1 MADTSLHYLTTAF
14 QLQRLCSLKL
24 DLKITTGKY
33 TGAWEL
39 YVILFKDEQ
48 ESKRAIQQY
57 KINSV
62 ETEEDSNKLKYK
74 VPRLEAGMPQTTI

>member
-1 MADTSLHYLTTAF
+1 MADTSLHYLTTVF

-24 DLKITTGKY
+24 DLKIMTGKY
-33 TGAWEL
+33 TGAWEV

-62 ETEEDSNKLKYK
+62 ETEED
-74 VPRLEAGMPQTTI
+74 